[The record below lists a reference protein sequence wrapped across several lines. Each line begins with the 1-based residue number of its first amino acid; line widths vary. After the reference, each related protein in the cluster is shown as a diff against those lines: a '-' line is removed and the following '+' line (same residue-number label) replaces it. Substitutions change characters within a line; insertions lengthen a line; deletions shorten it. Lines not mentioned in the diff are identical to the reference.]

1 MVFHLMLPDIAES
14 KTCSCDS
21 LTPFYN
27 PFYSQYHRTQRTS
40 QSLWR
45 TRCCIVVASHS
56 NFLGRSTT
64 RDVIRADV
72 AGSKIVL
79 RVLSSALYFT
89 CLCRKLQNC
98 TVEEAVRTITFN
110 LKFYRLNHVD
120 PTRPGPTRGSG
131 QDSCNSGLAET
142 LNVLIQH
149 CHHNEYFSFW

>member
-1 MVFHLMLPDIAES
+1 MTA
-14 KTCSCDS
+14 S
-21 LTPFYN
+21 LRFTTHFTASITGRRERH
-27 PFYSQYHRTQRTS
+27 SQ
-40 QSLWR
+40 LWR
-45 TRCCIVVASHS
+45 IRCCIVVASHS

-120 PTRPGPTRGSG
+120 PTRPDTPIFVNFVTRPDPTRPGPTRGSG
-131 QDSCNSGLAET
+131 QDSCNSAPHET
-142 LNVLIQH
+142 AIALV
-149 CHHNEYFSFW
+149 F